1 MCLLTC
7 MLGDLAIE
15 GFTCMIIFKNL
26 FSFGL
31 TLKAFDWLTQN
42 RSRAEPIFNALGAV
56 QIVASVLTIPLCKL
70 AQRYCHQMVV
80 LKMLTPEQ
88 ISTASGFEAF
98 PTATTFWPC
107 SESGKC
113 RGWLTVL
120 FDFFSV
126 DLSVLFQ
133 HRCSEFLRRPV

>member
-1 MCLLTC
+1 

-70 AQRYCHQMVV
+70 IQHGGN
-80 LKMLTPEQ
+80 Q
-88 ISTASGFEAF
+88 IAAIGNADYGTDIY
-98 PTATTFWPC
+98 
-107 SESGKC
+107 GK
-113 RGWLTVL
+113 R
-120 FDFFSV
+120 
-126 DLSVLFQ
+126 
-133 HRCSEFLRRPV
+133 LRSWSYRHDILAMFGVR